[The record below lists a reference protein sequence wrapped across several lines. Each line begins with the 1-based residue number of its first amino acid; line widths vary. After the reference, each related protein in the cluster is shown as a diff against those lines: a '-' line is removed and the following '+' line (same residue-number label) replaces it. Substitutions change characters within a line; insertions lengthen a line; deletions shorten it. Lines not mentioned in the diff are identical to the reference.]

1 MQQDCFVYLFTNS
14 QSLTKIGV
22 SKTPELRQR
31 SVANAIKDYVN
42 IHSTYNC
49 KVLAFKVETHLHNI
63 FKEKRVIGEWFNLS
77 EKDRESVG
85 DIIAEYFNTLKESE
99 KKILEMNQ
107 NIQNTKEDCIF
118 VKDYQPKYSTDIRK
132 ELLATM
138 VGEAQKAGVKLPR
151 KRLANEFG
159 VSVRTISNWLVE
171 LR

>member
-31 SVANAIKDYVN
+31 SVANTIKDYVT

-49 KVLAFKVETHLHNI
+49 KALAFKVETHLHNV
-63 FKEKRVIGEWFNLS
+63 FKEKRVVGEWFNMS
-77 EKDRESVG
+77 EEDRESVREV
-85 DIIAEYFNTLKESE
+85 IMEYFNALKESE
-99 KKILEMNQ
+99 KKLLEMTQ
-107 NIQNTKEDCIF
+107 NIQNTKEGCIF
-118 VKDYQPKYSTDIRK
+118 VKDYQPKYSTDPRK

-138 VGEAQKAGVKLPR
+138 VGEAQKAGVKLTR

-159 VSVRTISNWLVE
+159 VSARTISHWLAE